1 VAGNRPTDPGSL
13 AGESGGVHGNLGVQ
27 IGDHNVQHNVFNLAP
42 TLVVWPVRVGVPP
55 LVADHYRD
63 RAEGRQLSEALA
75 SGEAAV
81 LVGARPVAG
90 VVVSGLGGVGKSQLA
105 AQYAWSLWSDA
116 SIDVAVWVSALSRD
130 ALVTAY
136 AEVARQVL
144 REQDPGVADLAPE
157 DAAQRLRAWLAG
169 TERWWVVV
177 LDDVQDP
184 QDVRGLWPPHS
195 ATGRVVV
202 TSRRRDAALG
212 ATGHRVIELGVY
224 TQAEAIGYLTE
235 TLPDRAHDAADV
247 AQLELLA
254 EDLGRLPL
262 ALAQAGAFLI
272 DRPLLTVAEYRQEF
286 ADRRKTLAELM
297 PTPSDLPD
305 QHEATVAT
313 TWSLSIERAD
323 QLPPERYAR
332 SLLEV
337 ASLLDPNGIPLSV
350 FNQAVALA
358 RGADAAD
365 REIDTAVKD
374 GLACL
379 HRFHLVTLDRDRS
392 SRAVTVHALVQ
403 RAVRDACP
411 SDRLRDL
418 ALLTATSLLFAWPAT
433 DTTDLELAQTL
444 RACAD
449 SLHTHATPALWHI
462 QGHPVLFRNGQSLGE
477 SGQVTAAI
485 SYFRDLSEEG
495 ADHLGPDHRSTLT
508 ARYHAAN
515 WRAASG
521 DVAGA
526 VAEFEALLADQQPA
540 LGPEARG
547 TLRTRQALASWRGKA
562 GDVLGAIAEMRPL
575 VADLQRVLGPDDPDT
590 LIGRGNLASL
600 LGEAGDVLGAI
611 AEMRPLVADLQRVL
625 GPDDPHTL
633 TLRHNLASAMGE
645 AGDAVGAAADL
656 ESVLADRQRL
666 LGPDHPD
673 TMLTRY
679 YLAFWRGESGDI
691 ERAFAES
698 EALLAD
704 QQRLLGLDHPDT
716 LVTRRNVAR
725 WRGEAGDLAG
735 AIVEFEVLVVDQ
747 QRVLG
752 PDHPD
757 TLVTRGNLALCR
769 GKAGE
774 PARAAAEFEMLLAD
788 QQRVLGSDHRHTLI
802 TQDFL
807 KHWRN
812 LSEE

>member
-1 VAGNRPTDPGSL
+1 VAENQPTDPGDP
-13 AGESGGVHGNLGVQ
+13 AGGSGGVHGNLGVQ
-27 IGDHNVQHNVFNLAP
+27 IGDHNVQHNVFIPASVR
-42 TLVVWPVRVGVPP
+42 VVWPVRVGVPP

-81 LVGARPVAG
+81 LVGARPGAG

-105 AQYAWSLWSDA
+105 AQYAWSVWQDA

-130 ALVTAY
+130 AVVTAY
-136 AEVARQVL
+136 SEAARQVL
-144 REQDPGVADLAPE
+144 CEQDPGVADLAPE

-169 TERWWVVV
+169 TESWWVVV

-224 TQAEAIGYLTE
+224 TQTEAIDYLTE
-235 TLPDRAHDAADV
+235 TLPDRAHDAAEV

-272 DRPLLTVAEYRQEF
+272 DRPLLTVAEYRRRF

-297 PTPSDLPD
+297 PGPSDLPD
-305 QHEATVAT
+305 PHEATVAT

-323 QLPPERYAR
+323 QLPPKWYAR

-350 FNQAVALA
+350 FIQSVARD

-365 REIDTAVKD
+365 RDVDTVVKD

-403 RAVRDACP
+403 RAVRDACTP
-411 SDRLRDL
+411 DRLRLL
-418 ALLTATSLLFAWPAT
+418 AFTTATALFFAWPAI
-433 DTTDLELAQTL
+433 DTTDPELAQTL

-449 SLHTHATPALWHI
+449 TLHTHTTPALWHI

-485 SYFRDLSEEG
+485 SYFRGLSAEG
-495 ADHLGPDHRSTLT
+495 AAHLGPDHRSTLKT
-508 ARYHAAN
+508 RHHAAI

-521 DVAGA
+521 DLTGA
-526 VAEFEALLADQQPA
+526 VAEFEALLADQQRA
-540 LGPEARG
+540 LGPEDRD
-547 TLRTRQALASWRGKA
+547 TLHTRHALASCRGQA
-562 GDVLGAIAEMRPL
+562 GDVLGAIAQMRPL
-575 VADLQRVLGPDDPDT
+575 VADLQRVLGPDDLDT
-590 LIGRGNLASL
+590 LMGRSNLAGL
-600 LGEAGDVLGAI
+600 RGEAGDVLGAI
-611 AEMRPLVADLQRVL
+611 AEMRSLLADFQRVL
-625 GPDDPHTL
+625 GPEDPHTL
-633 TLRHNLASAMGE
+633 TIRHNLASRMGE
-645 AGDAVGAAADL
+645 GGDTVRAAADL
-656 ESVLADRQRL
+656 ESLLADRRRL

-673 TMLTRY
+673 TMITRY
-679 YLAFWRGESGDI
+679 YLAFWLGEAGDI
-691 ERAFAES
+691 ERAFDES

-704 QQRLLGLDHPDT
+704 QQRLLGPNHPNT

-735 AIVEFEVLVVDQ
+735 AVAEFEVLVVDQ

-752 PDHPD
+752 PNHPD
-757 TLVTRGNLALCR
+757 TLVTRGNLAQCR
-769 GKAGE
+769 GKAGD
-774 PARAAAEFEMLLAD
+774 PARATAEFERLLAD
-788 QQRVLGSDHRHTLI
+788 QQRVLGSDHRHTII

-812 LSEE
+812 LSEK